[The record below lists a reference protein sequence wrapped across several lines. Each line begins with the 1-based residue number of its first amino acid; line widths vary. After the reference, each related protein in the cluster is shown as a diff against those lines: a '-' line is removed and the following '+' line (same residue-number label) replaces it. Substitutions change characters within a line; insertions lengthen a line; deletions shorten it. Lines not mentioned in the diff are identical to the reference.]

1 MYPATM
7 ASADFSLRPCGRR
20 PFRREA
26 SSPQVRTRSFTAQP
40 PDLRDRSLTTKSFA
54 AMCLL
59 ALIGRASLSGFCPSA
74 HGFALRFLSTLG
86 RPCAVA
92 LRFARCGQLTGG
104 LSPPRS
110 RPCWAHTSSPW
121 LKPGDSRSVGG
132 TGHFPFEW
140 LTLHRPC
147 RPRRERSYL
156 ASTSRHPEPQG
167 QNIPGSVDVRVGLI
181 PARHTA
187 EVGLALARLRCTVAT
202 ARTGLR
208 RIRGRHGDDAA
219 PVLSPVPVE
228 DGSQPSP

>member
-54 AMCLL
+54 AVCLL

-74 HGFALRFLSTLG
+74 RGFALRFLSTLG

-110 RPCWAHTSSPW
+110 RPCWAHTPSASKCSHPPLTRSMPYAPS
-121 LKPGDSRSVGG
+121 LKISHWPTSMRAKSAFWKLVARCWRPGWASWPALRGRG
-132 TGHFPFEW
+132 
-140 LTLHRPC
+140 
-147 RPRRERSYL
+147 RRRAPSA
-156 ASTSRHPEPQG
+156 ASTR
-167 QNIPGSVDVRVGLI
+167 
-181 PARHTA
+181 
-187 EVGLALARLRCTVAT
+187 
-202 ARTGLR
+202 
-208 RIRGRHGDDAA
+208 
-219 PVLSPVPVE
+219 
-228 DGSQPSP
+228 